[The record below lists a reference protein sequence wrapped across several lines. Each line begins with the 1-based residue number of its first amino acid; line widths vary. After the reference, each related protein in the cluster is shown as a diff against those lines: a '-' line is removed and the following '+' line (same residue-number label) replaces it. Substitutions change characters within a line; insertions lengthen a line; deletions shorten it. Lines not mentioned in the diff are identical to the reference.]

1 MTASFPIIGTADRL
15 SSAAPSCPNTP
26 RNTVLHGDCIELMSS
41 LPGGSVDLIVT
52 DPPYLCR
59 YKDRSGRTVAN
70 DDNDRWLRPAFYQM
84 HRVLKE
90 GGFCLSFYGWH
101 QADRFIGAWRAAGF
115 RIVGHVVF
123 RKPYASASR
132 FLRYEHEQAY
142 LLAKGEP
149 ILPKAPMLD
158 VIDWPTRTGN
168 RLHPTQ
174 KPVAVLRPI
183 IAAFSEPGDLVLDPF
198 CGSGSTLVAARQL
211 KRQALGMELDRDH
224 HATAARR
231 LTWPWQPIDRT

>member
-1 MTASFPIIGTADRL
+1 MTASFPIVGAADR
-15 SSAAPSCPNTP
+15 SFSAAPSCPATP
-26 RNTVLHGDCIELMSS
+26 RNTVLHGDCIELMRN
-41 LPGGSVDLIVT
+41 LRGGSVDLIVT

-59 YKDRSGRTVAN
+59 YKDRSGRTVAK
-70 DDNDRWLRPAFYQM
+70 DDNDRWLRPAFHQM
-84 HRVLKE
+84 HSVLKD

-101 QADRFIGAWRAAGF
+101 RADRFIGAWRAAGF

-149 ILPKAPMLD
+149 ILPKAPVPD
-158 VIDWPTRTGN
+158 VIDWPAKSGN
-168 RLHPTQ
+168 VLHPTQ

-183 IAAFSEPGDLVLDPF
+183 IAAFSAPGDLVLDPF

-211 KRQALGMELDRDH
+211 KRVALGMELDRDH
-224 HATAARR
+224 HATAMRR
-231 LTWPWQPIDRT
+231 LTWPWQSIG